1 MVNSASASLAEFK
14 SQRMG
19 GLLAGYDSQVGA
31 PSIVGTSLSDT
42 ASNRLARSA
51 PKKSS
56 TAFLD
61 TIRES
66 GKRLNQTALAGFQA
80 RQQAAQQASLSGA
93 RSSARGG
100 SGGGGYPASGYRQP
114 SGGSG
119 ERKSKQG
126 AYGYQPF
133 AGRYG
138 LTVPASNAL
147 TSLEEAYKKAFGQN
161 FVINNGWRSV
171 AEEKVLWDRYQAG
184 KGPIA
189 SKPGTGV
196 HGYGTAVDINGPISN
211 ANSKQHAWLRQN
223 AAKYGWYWVGQR
235 FGEAWHWEYYG

>member
-1 MVNSASASLAEFK
+1 MVNSATQSLAEFK
-14 SQRMG
+14 SKQLG
-19 GLLAGYDSQVGA
+19 GLLSGTSSTVTA
-31 PSIVGTSLSDT
+31 PSPLDIQPQTLSAQSARTS
-42 ASNRLARSA
+42 

-61 TIRES
+61 KIRES
-66 GKRLNQTALAGFQA
+66 GKNYHETAMAAIQA
-80 RQQAAQQASLSGA
+80 RQRAAQSAS
-93 RSSARGG
+93 
-100 SGGGGYPASGYRQP
+100 SGGGGGGSSSYPTTGYRQP
-114 SGGSG
+114 SGGNG

-138 LTVPASNAL
+138 LTVPSSNAL
-147 TSLEEAYKKAFGQN
+147 TALEGAYKQAFGQG
-161 FVINNGWRSV
+161 FVVNNGWRGI
-171 AEEKVLWDRYQAG
+171 AEEQQLWNDYQAG
-184 KGPIA
+184 RGPIA

-223 AAKYGWYWVGQR
+223 AAKYGWYWIGER
-235 FGEAWHWEYYG
+235 FGEPWHWEWYG

>member
-1 MVNSASASLAEFK
+1 MVNSATQSLAEFK
-14 SQRMG
+14 SKQLG
-19 GLLAGYDSQVGA
+19 GLLSGTSSTVTA
-31 PSIVGTSLSDT
+31 PSPLDIQPQTISAQS
-42 ASNRLARSA
+42 ARTA

-61 TIRES
+61 KIRES
-66 GKRLNQTALAGFQA
+66 GKNYHETAMAAIQA
-80 RQQAAQQASLSGA
+80 RQRAAQSAS
-93 RSSARGG
+93 
-100 SGGGGYPASGYRQP
+100 SGGGGGGSSSYPTTGYRQP
-114 SGGSG
+114 SGGNG

-138 LTVPASNAL
+138 LTVPSSNAL
-147 TSLEEAYKKAFGQN
+147 TALEGAYKQVFGQG
-161 FVINNGWRSV
+161 FVVNNGWRGI
-171 AEEKVLWDRYQAG
+171 AEEQQLWNDYQAG
-184 KGPIA
+184 RGPIA

-223 AAKYGWYWVGQR
+223 AAKYGWYWIGER
-235 FGEAWHWEYYG
+235 FGESWHWEYYG

>member
-1 MVNSASASLAEFK
+1 MVNSATQSLAEFK
-14 SQRMG
+14 SKQLG
-19 GLLAGYDSQVGA
+19 GLLSGTSSTVTA
-31 PSIVGTSLSDT
+31 PSPLDIQPQTISAQS
-42 ASNRLARSA
+42 ARTA

-61 TIRES
+61 KIRES
-66 GKRLNQTALAGFQA
+66 GKNYHETAMAAIQA
-80 RQQAAQQASLSGA
+80 RQRAAQSAS
-93 RSSARGG
+93 
-100 SGGGGYPASGYRQP
+100 SGGGGGGSSSYPTTGYRQP
-114 SGGSG
+114 SGGNG

-147 TSLEEAYKKAFGQN
+147 TALEGVYKQAFGQG
-161 FVINNGWRSV
+161 FVVNNGWRGI
-171 AEEKVLWDRYQAG
+171 AEEQQLWNDYQAG
-184 KGPIA
+184 RGPIA

-223 AAKYGWYWVGQR
+223 AAKYGWYWIGER